1 MVSKTK
7 RLVPLMG
14 VLQLI
19 AKSSP
24 NMKEYQLYQDCEGE
38 IKIHIVKKEGFS
50 DDDVRHIRENFQ
62 KRLGDEF
69 SLSFVYMDSIPRTSR
84 GKYQFLVQKLPI
96 NFSP

>member
-1 MVSKTK
+1 
-7 RLVPLMG
+7 MG

-38 IKIHIVKKEGFS
+38 IKLHIVKKEGFS
-50 DDDVRHIRENFQ
+50 ENDERCIRENFQ

-69 SLSFVYMDSIPRTSR
+69 SLSFVYMQSIPRTSR

-96 NFSP
+96 HFSP

>member
-7 RLVPLMG
+7 RFVPLMG

-38 IKIHIVKKEGFS
+38 IVLRIVKNEGFS
-50 DDDVRHIRENFQ
+50 EDDERCIRENFQ

-69 SLSFVYMDSIPRTSR
+69 SLFFTYVDSIRRTNR
-84 GKYQFLVQKLPI
+84 GKYQFLIQKLTI
-96 NFSP
+96 QFSP